1 MFRESGKA
9 SEGKGTE
16 GWVGIRCVANW
27 RQSFPGRGWG
37 GGVGETACSRVWSN
51 YGFTGCLVLS
61 DKGVMGGETDGPS
74 PVLCPPPPG
83 T

>member
-27 RQSFPGRGWG
+27 RQSFPGGVG
-37 GGVGETACSRVWSN
+37 GGEGERQCVRG
-51 YGFTGCLVLS
+51 YGVIMDS
-61 DKGVMGGETDGPS
+61 QAV
-74 PVLCPPPPG
+74 
-83 T
+83 